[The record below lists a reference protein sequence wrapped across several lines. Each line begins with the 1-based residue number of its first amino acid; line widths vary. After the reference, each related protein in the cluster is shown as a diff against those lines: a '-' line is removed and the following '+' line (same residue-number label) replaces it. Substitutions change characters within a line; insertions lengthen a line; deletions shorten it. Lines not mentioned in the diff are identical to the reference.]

1 MSLPNEIRSI
11 PLIMGNDSVECTK
24 IKLLP
29 ANATGNTAFTA
40 TTNNRVV
47 FNIPAYPNSFIN
59 PKRSYI
65 SFKGKVAST
74 VALDKARFVD
84 GLPVIERLV
93 LRAGNGVILEDI
105 QDYYLIERILNS
117 AMDKESLEAKGDLVG
132 DRRAYITGT
141 GTSTATGQVANIY
154 TEDKAGRIFTKDL
167 LSGVLGKHQDMYV
180 PVGLF
185 ETSGGFS
192 FQLELY
198 LATNAIACRNDTG
211 ANAVSYELTDMR
223 MNLEIV
229 QFEDE
234 IMRIFNTAVLKGNAI
249 EMPFKSFRLHRSVVQ
264 GVQSIDVNIT
274 ESAHNI
280 DQVYTAILP
289 TTYANTQKAGAF
301 TTADELT
308 TDNLSGDGGTSSSN
322 SNYQVKMYQFRYG
335 TKYYPT
341 DKVENNGTTDTN
353 ATYLASM
360 SSIDALSKP
369 TWLASR
375 SVSGT
380 RNWENNYFIAQGF
393 KTFAG
398 RNVLNGLNTSSSG
411 APLQL
416 FLEFIGNATVII
428 NSFVQAQHRLHIKA
442 GGMASLIDG

>member
-11 PLIMGNDSVECTK
+11 PLVMGNDSVECTK

-29 ANATGNTAFTA
+29 ANATGNTPFTA

-65 SFKGKVAST
+65 SFKGKVEST
-74 VALDKARFVD
+74 TSADNARFVD

-132 DRRAYITGT
+132 DRRAYLTEAGA
-141 GTSTATGQVANIY
+141 GGVDDIY

-198 LATNAIACRNDTG
+198 LAPDAISCRNDTG
-211 ANAVSYELTDMR
+211 ANTVSYELTDMR

-234 IMRIFNTAVLKGNAI
+234 IMRMFNTAVLKGNAI

-280 DQVYTAILP
+280 DTVYTAILP
-289 TTYANTQKAGAF
+289 TTYANTQKQGTF
-301 TTADELT
+301 TTVDALT
-308 TDNLSGDGGTSSSN
+308 TDNISGHGGVRSTN
-322 SNYQVKMYQFRYG
+322 VVDKYQFRYG

-353 ATYLASM
+353 ASYLASL
-360 SSIDALSKP
+360 SSVDALSKP

-375 SVSGT
+375 SISGK
-380 RNWENNYFIAQGF
+380 RNWENNYFISQGF
-393 KTFAG
+393 KSFAG

-416 FLEFIGNATVII
+416 FLEFTANASVIV